1 MEKRIAEPHAG
12 REAKTQPEA
21 RQRALLKGLVVF
33 LLLLALPAA
42 WRWTPLNQWINFER
56 IILWQESV
64 QSYPGA
70 FFLVLG
76 AYLLGSLALFPVT
89 ILNVATVFT
98 FGPILG
104 NGYALAGWLASAAMG
119 YGIGRGLGWD
129 LLHRMAGPRL
139 RRLVAQAGR
148 RGFIAVLTMRVLPLA
163 PFTLV
168 NLFVG
173 GSGIR
178 FWDFFAASI
187 VGRIPGLVILSLA
200 GVQLEYALRSPEL
213 GRFVLIGLALVL
225 IPLVT
230 AWLAKRFASGDGRA
244 SSKTQS

>member
-1 MEKRIAEPHAG
+1 VEDRIRNPGGG
-12 REAKTQPEA
+12 RAATRANA
-21 RQRALLKGLVVF
+21 RRRAFLKGLVV
-33 LLLLALPAA
+33 LLLLLSLPAA
-42 WRWTPLNQWINFER
+42 WRWTPLNQWINFEQ
-56 IILWQESV
+56 IISWQESV
-64 QSYPGA
+64 QNYPGA

-104 NGYALAGWLASAAMG
+104 NAYALSGWLASAAMG

-139 RRLVAQAGR
+139 HRLVAQAGR
-148 RGFIAVLTMRVLPLA
+148 HGFLTVLTMRVLPLA

-178 FWDFFAASI
+178 FWDFFSASI
-187 VGRIPGLVILSLA
+187 VGRIPGLVILSVA
-200 GVQLEYALRSPEL
+200 GVQLEYALRSPAL
-213 GRFVLIGLALVL
+213 GSFILIGLTLVL

-230 AWLAKRFASGDGRA
+230 AWLAKPFASGAGRP